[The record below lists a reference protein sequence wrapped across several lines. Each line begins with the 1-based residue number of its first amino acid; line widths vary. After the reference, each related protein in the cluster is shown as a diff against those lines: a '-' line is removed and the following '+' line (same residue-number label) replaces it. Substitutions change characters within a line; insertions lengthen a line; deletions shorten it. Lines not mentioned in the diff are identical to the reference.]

1 METYSMIGFEIV
13 DLLPK
18 HQDPQVLAEE
28 LDHVQYLHKAWSILG
43 ESGPRQIS
51 QARLRSCSRCL
62 AAAESLPF
70 HKTLSHTVPQCFQPV
85 KGCFPRVLVIGFR
98 TFLVAQ

>member
-1 METYSMIGFEIV
+1 MIGFEIV

-18 HQDPQVLAEE
+18 HQDPQVFAEE
-28 LDHVQYLHKAWSILG
+28 FDHVQYLHKARSILG
-43 ESGPRQIS
+43 ESAPRQIS
-51 QARLRSCSRCL
+51 QARLPSCSRCL
-62 AAAESLPF
+62 AAAECLPF
-70 HKTLSHTVPQCFQPV
+70 HQTLSHTVPQCLQPV